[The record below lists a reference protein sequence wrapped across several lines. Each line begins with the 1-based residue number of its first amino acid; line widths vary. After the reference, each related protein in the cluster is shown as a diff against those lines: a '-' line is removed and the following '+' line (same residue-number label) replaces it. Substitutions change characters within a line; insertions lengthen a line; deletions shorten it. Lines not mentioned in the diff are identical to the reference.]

1 MKDKLL
7 FLGTG
12 GSMGVPMIGC
22 HCEVC
27 RSDSP
32 FDKRMRA
39 SVLVTI
45 GGKRLLIDCGPDFH
59 QQALRYHLDTL
70 DGVLITHAHHD
81 HTASID
87 ELRVYPIHT
96 KQPIPCL
103 LSKQT
108 ADELTERFAYIFK
121 PHPPHRAHLPKISL
135 QYLEGDRGMTD
146 YHGVKVRYMTYEQL
160 GMKVNGF
167 RFGDLAYVTDI
178 RVYPETIFEDLAGV
192 DTLILSALR
201 FTPNEFHFTIDEAID
216 FAKKVG
222 AKMTWLTH
230 IAHDLKHDKI
240 DSYLPSNVRLAYDGL
255 EISFVSE

>member
-7 FLGTG
+7 FIGTG

-22 HCEVC
+22 DCEVC

-32 FDKRMRA
+32 YDKRMRA
-39 SVLVTI
+39 SALLTV

-59 QQALRYHLDTL
+59 QQAFKYNINNL

-81 HTASID
+81 HIASID

-96 KQPIPCL
+96 NHPVPCL
-103 LSKQT
+103 LSKPT
-108 ADELTERFAYIFK
+108 ADEIIPRFAYIFK
-121 PHPPHRAHLPKISL
+121 PSQPHRAHLPKINL
-135 QYLEGDRGMTD
+135 HQFEGERGVVD
-146 YHGVKVRYMTYEQL
+146 FLGVKVRYMTYEQL

-167 RFGDLAYVTDI
+167 RFGDLAYVSDI
-178 RVYPETIFEDLAGV
+178 RDYHETIFEDLEGV
-192 DTLILSALR
+192 ETLILSALR
-201 FTPNEFHFTIDEAID
+201 FTPNIFHFTIDEAID
-216 FAKKVG
+216 FSKRVG

-230 IAHDLKHDKI
+230 ISHDLKHDKI

-255 EISFVSE
+255 EISFHSE